1 MTGYSTTS
9 QEKLTT
15 KTDNRITSF
24 FSVIHTSKF
33 FSYIYLTS
41 RHFFTSLTIM
51 NSLPCGFF
59 KRFQNTFP
67 PLSNSYGL
75 SPVCSLVHS
84 VSRNSLSPL
93 FACVKCCKT
102 VASSLQAEVHI
113 AFHTPDT
120 RLARAA
126 FFSAAH
132 WVFQVDH
139 LRNMYCTSCAD

>member
-15 KTDNRITSF
+15 KTDNRTTSF
-24 FSVIHTSKF
+24 FSVIHTSKLF
-33 FSYIYLTS
+33 FIYICIYISLTS
-41 RHFFTSLTIM
+41 KYFFMITF
-51 NSLPCGFF
+51 LPCGFL
-59 KRFQNTFP
+59 KLFQNTFP
-67 PLSNSYGL
+67 HLCCMT
-75 SPVCSLVHS
+75 VRSLVHF
-84 VSRNSLSPL
+84 VSRDSLSPL

-102 VASSLQAEVHI
+102 VASSLQAEVHV
-113 AFHTPDT
+113 AFRTPDT